1 MRFKKPVQ
9 FYDSWIKILLINHTY
24 TLQEKKNGPAMA
36 MTYYKYK
43 AGTGILFG
51 DVCNVNGTSL
61 NSSDVILF

>member
-9 FYDSWIKILLINHTY
+9 FYDSWIKILLLIIHIHY
-24 TLQEKKNGPAMA
+24 KKKNGPAMA
-36 MTYYKYK
+36 VTYYKYK

-61 NSSDVILF
+61 NSSDV

>member
-1 MRFKKPVQ
+1 
-9 FYDSWIKILLINHTY
+9 
-24 TLQEKKNGPAMA
+24 MA

-61 NSSDVILF
+61 NSSDV